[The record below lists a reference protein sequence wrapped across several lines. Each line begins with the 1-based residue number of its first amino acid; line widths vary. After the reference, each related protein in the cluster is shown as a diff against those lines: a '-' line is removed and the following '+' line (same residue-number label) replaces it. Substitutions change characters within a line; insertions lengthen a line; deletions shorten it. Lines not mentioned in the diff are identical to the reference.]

1 MRDVFCAAP
10 QPTAARDVF
19 DLRSVFWRSRG
30 CELWLWERR
39 CEGVVVEEV
48 LGEMLELRGV
58 VAAEE
63 GGSTGGR

>member
-1 MRDVFCAAP
+1 
-10 QPTAARDVF
+10 
-19 DLRSVFWRSRG
+19 
-30 CELWLWERR
+30 
-39 CEGVVVEEV
+39 VVVEEV